1 MPDITIG
8 EFANDVGV
16 SVERIQEQL
25 VEAGLPTKNAK
36 DVITD
41 VEKSELLSFLRK
53 KHGKDS
59 GDGPRKITLRRKTIS
74 ELKVPVANQGRSK
87 PRSKTV
93 SIEFRKRRTYA
104 KRSDLTQNLKND
116 EQLNIAAKQPDEVI
130 SEKEAVENETLVAE
144 KNNIDNNSEHTE
156 ENLKEPAL
164 QDDVAKDEILAP
176 QAIKTKDP
184 VSEILPDIDMKKSTG
199 NEEKNKGKDR
209 TNNKRKELHVA
220 TTVTGRRRKKKR
232 HTPIIQQQT
241 NKQHGFEKPTAPIV
255 REVEIPENISISE
268 LGQRMSVKGSE
279 VVKILMGLGTM
290 TTINQ
295 IVDQETAAIVV
306 EEMGHKPKLQ
316 NENALEEKIILAN
329 QEGGEETSRAPV
341 VTIMGHVDHGKTSLL
356 DYIRETN
363 IIAGE
368 SGGITQHIGAYKVE
382 YNNQKITFLDTPGH
396 EAFTAMR
403 ARGAQITDIVI
414 LVVAADDAVMPQTKE
429 AISHTKAA
437 GVPMV
442 VAINKMDKPGADAEK
457 VRRSLSEHEVLTESW
472 GGKIQDIEISAKT
485 GAGIDSLM
493 ESILL
498 ETDVLELK
506 ANKDC
511 KARGTVIDSRLDK
524 GLGPIGTVLIQKGTL
539 KIGDPFICG
548 DFSGKVRSISN
559 EHGVRL
565 KNAGPSDAIQI
576 QGYDQVPQAA
586 DLFAVVDDEKELK
599 RISSER
605 QRIRREIAQKKMAF
619 SLDHMS
625 SLIKEGTVNT
635 LPMVIKGDVD
645 GSVEALAESLEKLNT
660 SEVGIKVIHKA
671 VGMVTE
677 SDVLLAEASKA
688 VIIGFHVQVSSNARL
703 QAQQAGVDIRTYN
716 VIYQAV
722 EELTLALEGMLEPD
736 KVESSIGKAEVL
748 TQFKIPKIGFI
759 AGCKVVEGLI
769 IRNGKARV
777 SRDGEVIA
785 EGLINSLKRHKDDS
799 KEVKEGLECG
809 IGVDGIKKFQEG
821 DIIEV
826 YEIREVKRKL
836 ELN

>member
-1 MPDITIG
+1 MAKTRIFQIAKALNISHTDILSFLKARKVEVSSHMSPIDESVHQMIME
-8 EFANDVGV
+8 EFAKDKEQVDRFRKEQVRKEIHDTKLKEKQSSSKKLELLSLSDQRELEKN
-16 SVERIQEQL
+16 ETEKKNQELEEKKKRQEQEIQRKDEELKQRKKENEEKKKKQEEKEKEHKTSSNLKAKALKKKFKSTKKLRSINLGNIQTQIGKGTSKQPSNKIVKKEDQVHKSVKTKVKGILAQMDTKTKKKIHKRSRTHEDEDVLDSTEKPTIKVVEFSNVEELAKILEVTSSDIIQTCIELGML
-25 VEAGLPTKNAK
+25 VTKNQRIDWDLIELLADNYGYIAEK
-36 DVITD
+36 ITD
-41 VEKSELLSFLRK
+41 VGEDLFTIQDSEE
-53 KHGKDS
+53 D
-59 GDGPRKITLRRKTIS
+59 IENAIS
-74 ELKVPVANQGRSK
+74 RS
-87 PRSKTV
+87 
-93 SIEFRKRRTYA
+93 
-104 KRSDLTQNLKND
+104 
-116 EQLNIAAKQPDEVI
+116 
-130 SEKEAVENETLVAE
+130 
-144 KNNIDNNSEHTE
+144 
-156 ENLKEPAL
+156 
-164 QDDVAKDEILAP
+164 
-176 QAIKTKDP
+176 
-184 VSEILPDIDMKKSTG
+184 
-199 NEEKNKGKDR
+199 
-209 TNNKRKELHVA
+209 
-220 TTVTGRRRKKKR
+220 
-232 HTPIIQQQT
+232 
-241 NKQHGFEKPTAPIV
+241 PIV
-255 REVEIPENISISE
+255 TV
-268 LGQRMSVKGSE
+268 
-279 VVKILMGLGTM
+279 
-290 TTINQ
+290 
-295 IVDQETAAIVV
+295 
-306 EEMGHKPKLQ
+306 
-316 NENALEEKIILAN
+316 
-329 QEGGEETSRAPV
+329 
-341 VTIMGHVDHGKTSLL
+341 MGHVDHGKTSLL
-356 DYIRETN
+356 DHIRETN
-363 IIAGE
+363 VADGE

-382 YNNQKITFLDTPGH
+382 YNDRKITFLDTPGH

-403 ARGAQITDIVI
+403 ARGAQVTDIVI
-414 LVVAADDAVMPQTKE
+414 LVVAADDAVMPQTIE

-485 GAGIDSLM
+485 GAGMDSLM
-493 ESILL
+493 ESLLL

-506 ANKDC
+506 ANREC

-565 KNAGPSDAIQI
+565 KEAGPSDAIQI

-605 QRIRREIAQKKMAF
+605 QRIRREISHKKMAF

-625 SLIKEGTVNT
+625 SLIKDGAVNT

-759 AGCKVVEGLI
+759 AGCKVTEGLI

-777 SRDGEVIA
+777 SRDGEIIA

-826 YEIREVKRKL
+826 YEIRDVKRKL

>member
-1 MPDITIG
+1 MAKTRIFQIAKALNISHTDILSFLKARKVEVSSHMSPVDESVHQMIME
-8 EFANDVGV
+8 EFAKDKEQVDRFRKEQVRKEIHDTKLKERQTTSKKLELLSLSDQRELEKNETEKKNQELQEKKKQQEEEIRRKDEELRQRKMETEERKKKQEEKEKEHKTSSNLKAKALKKKFKSTKKLRSINLGNIQTEIGAGTSKQPSNKKGKKEEPVHK
-16 SVERIQEQL
+16 SVKTKVKGILAQMDTKTKKKVHKRSKTREDEEILDPTEKPNIKIVEFSNVEELAKILAVTSSDIIQTCIELGML
-25 VEAGLPTKNAK
+25 VTKNQRIDWDLIELLADNYGFTAEK
-36 DVITD
+36 ITD
-41 VEKSELLSFLRK
+41 VGEELFSVHDSEEDIENAVS
-53 KHGKDS
+53 
-59 GDGPRKITLRRKTIS
+59 
-74 ELKVPVANQGRSK
+74 RS
-87 PRSKTV
+87 
-93 SIEFRKRRTYA
+93 
-104 KRSDLTQNLKND
+104 
-116 EQLNIAAKQPDEVI
+116 
-130 SEKEAVENETLVAE
+130 
-144 KNNIDNNSEHTE
+144 
-156 ENLKEPAL
+156 
-164 QDDVAKDEILAP
+164 
-176 QAIKTKDP
+176 
-184 VSEILPDIDMKKSTG
+184 
-199 NEEKNKGKDR
+199 
-209 TNNKRKELHVA
+209 
-220 TTVTGRRRKKKR
+220 
-232 HTPIIQQQT
+232 
-241 NKQHGFEKPTAPIV
+241 PIV
-255 REVEIPENISISE
+255 TV
-268 LGQRMSVKGSE
+268 
-279 VVKILMGLGTM
+279 
-290 TTINQ
+290 
-295 IVDQETAAIVV
+295 
-306 EEMGHKPKLQ
+306 
-316 NENALEEKIILAN
+316 
-329 QEGGEETSRAPV
+329 
-341 VTIMGHVDHGKTSLL
+341 MGHVDHGKTSLL
-356 DYIRETN
+356 DHIRETN
-363 IIAGE
+363 VADGE

>member
-1 MPDITIG
+1 MAKTRIFQIAKALNISHTDILSFLKARKVEVSSHMSPVDESVHQMIME
-8 EFANDVGV
+8 EFAKDKEQVDRFRKEQVRKVIHDTKLKEKQGSSKKLELLSLSDQRELEKNEKEKQNQELEEKKKQQEEEIQKKDEELKLRKKETEEREKKQEEKEKEHKTSSNLKAKALKKKFKSTNKLRSINLGNIQTQIGAGTSKQPSNKTVKKEDQVHKSVKTKVKGILAQMDTKTKKKVHKRSRTHDDEEILDPTEKQTIKVVEFSNVEELAKILEVTSSDV
-16 SVERIQEQL
+16 IQTCIELGML
-25 VEAGLPTKNAK
+25 VTKNQRIDWDLIELLADNYGYIAEK
-36 DVITD
+36 ITD
-41 VEKSELLSFLRK
+41 VGEELFSIQDSEE
-53 KHGKDS
+53 D
-59 GDGPRKITLRRKTIS
+59 I
-74 ELKVPVANQGRSK
+74 ANAVSRS
-87 PRSKTV
+87 
-93 SIEFRKRRTYA
+93 
-104 KRSDLTQNLKND
+104 
-116 EQLNIAAKQPDEVI
+116 
-130 SEKEAVENETLVAE
+130 
-144 KNNIDNNSEHTE
+144 
-156 ENLKEPAL
+156 
-164 QDDVAKDEILAP
+164 
-176 QAIKTKDP
+176 
-184 VSEILPDIDMKKSTG
+184 
-199 NEEKNKGKDR
+199 
-209 TNNKRKELHVA
+209 
-220 TTVTGRRRKKKR
+220 
-232 HTPIIQQQT
+232 
-241 NKQHGFEKPTAPIV
+241 PIV
-255 REVEIPENISISE
+255 TV
-268 LGQRMSVKGSE
+268 
-279 VVKILMGLGTM
+279 
-290 TTINQ
+290 
-295 IVDQETAAIVV
+295 
-306 EEMGHKPKLQ
+306 
-316 NENALEEKIILAN
+316 
-329 QEGGEETSRAPV
+329 
-341 VTIMGHVDHGKTSLL
+341 MGHVDHGKTSLL
-356 DYIRETN
+356 DHIRETN
-363 IIAGE
+363 VADGE

-382 YNNQKITFLDTPGH
+382 YNNRKLTFLDTPGH

-403 ARGAQITDIVI
+403 ARGAQVTDIVI
-414 LVVAADDAVMPQTKE
+414 LVVAADDAVMPQTIE

-457 VRRSLSEHEVLTESW
+457 VRRSLSEHEVLTETW

-485 GAGIDSLM
+485 GAGIESLM
-493 ESILL
+493 ESLLL

-524 GLGPIGTVLIQKGTL
+524 GLGPIGTVLIKKGTL

-548 DFSGKVRSISN
+548 DFSGKVRSIIN

-565 KNAGPSDAIQI
+565 KEAGPSDAIQI

-586 DLFAVVDDEKELK
+586 DLFAVMDDEKELK

-605 QRIRREIAQKKMAF
+605 QRIRREISQKKMAF

-625 SLIKEGTVNT
+625 SLIKEGAVNT

-759 AGCKVVEGLI
+759 AGCKVIEGLI

-777 SRDGEVIA
+777 SRDGELLA

-809 IGVDGIKKFQEG
+809 IGVDGVKKFQEG

>member
-1 MPDITIG
+1 MAKTRIFQIAKALNISHTDILSFLKARKVEVSSHMSPVDESVHQMIME
-8 EFANDVGV
+8 EFAKDKEQVDRFRKEQV
-16 SVERIQEQL
+16 RKEIHDTKLKERQSSSKKL
-25 VEAGLPTKNAK
+25 
-36 DVITD
+36 
-41 VEKSELLSFLRK
+41 ELLSLSDQR
-53 KHGKDS
+53 
-59 GDGPRKITLRRKTIS
+59 
-74 ELKVPVANQGRSK
+74 EL
-87 PRSKTV
+87 
-93 SIEFRKRRTYA
+93 
-104 KRSDLTQNLKND
+104 
-116 EQLNIAAKQPDEVI
+116 
-130 SEKEAVENETLVAE
+130 E
-144 KNNIDNNSEHTE
+144 KNESKKKNQELE
-156 ENLKEPAL
+156 E
-164 QDDVAKDEILAP
+164 
-176 QAIKTKDP
+176 
-184 VSEILPDIDMKKSTG
+184 
-199 NEEKNKGKDR
+199 
-209 TNNKRKELHVA
+209 
-220 TTVTGRRRKKKR
+220 KKKR
-232 HTPIIQQQT
+232 HEKEIRKKDEELRQRKKETEDRKKKQDEKEKEHKTSSNLKARALKKKFKSTKKLRSINLGNIQTEIGAGTSKQPS
-241 NKQHGFEKPTAPIV
+241 NKTVKKEDPVHKSVKTKVKGILAQMDTKTKKKVHKRSRTHEDEEILDPTEKPTIKVVEFSNVEELAKILDVTSSDIIQTCIELGMLVTKNQRIDWDLIELLADNYGYIAEKITDVGEDLFSIQDSEADIANAVTRSPIV
-255 REVEIPENISISE
+255 TV
-268 LGQRMSVKGSE
+268 
-279 VVKILMGLGTM
+279 
-290 TTINQ
+290 
-295 IVDQETAAIVV
+295 
-306 EEMGHKPKLQ
+306 
-316 NENALEEKIILAN
+316 
-329 QEGGEETSRAPV
+329 
-341 VTIMGHVDHGKTSLL
+341 MGHVDHGKTSLL
-356 DYIRETN
+356 DHIRETN
-363 IIAGE
+363 VADGE

-382 YNNQKITFLDTPGH
+382 YNNRKITFLDTPGH

-403 ARGAQITDIVI
+403 ARGAQVTDIVI
-414 LVVAADDAVMPQTKE
+414 LVVAADDAVMPQTIE

-485 GAGIDSLM
+485 GAGMESLM
-493 ESILL
+493 ESLLL

-565 KNAGPSDAIQI
+565 KEAGPSDAIQI

-599 RISSER
+599 RISNER

-625 SLIKEGTVNT
+625 SLIKEGAVNT

-688 VIIGFHVQVSSNARL
+688 IIIGFHVQVSSNARL

-759 AGCKVVEGLI
+759 AGCKVTEGLI

-777 SRDGEVIA
+777 SRDGEIIA

>member
-1 MPDITIG
+1 MAKLRIFQIAKTLNISHTDILSFLKSKKVDISSHMSPVDESIHNMIMD
-8 EFANDVGV
+8 EFSYDKEQVDRFRKEQV
-16 SVERIQEQL
+16 RKEIHDSRIKEQQST
-25 VEAGLPTKNAK
+25 TKK
-36 DVITD
+36 L
-41 VEKSELLSFLRK
+41 ELLSLSEQRELEKKESEKRELDLEAEKKRIDEELRK
-53 KHGKDS
+53 KDADIEK
-59 GDGPRKITLRRKTIS
+59 RKIDTNERIRVQEVKEKEHKS
-74 ELKVPVANQGRSK
+74 ASSKKAKELKKKFKSNKKLRSINLRDIQSEIGAGTSKKPSANSGKKNEQVHKSVKTKVKGILAKMDTKTKKKVHRRDNTQDEEIVLDPSERENIKVAEFSNVEELGKIFEVTSSDIIQTCIELGMLVTKNQRIDWD
-87 PRSKTV
+87 V
-93 SIEFRKRRTYA
+93 IELLADNYGY
-104 KRSDLTQNLKND
+104 
-116 EQLNIAAKQPDEVI
+116 
-130 SEKEAVENETLVAE
+130 VAE
-144 KNNIDNNSEHTE
+144 KMADIGEELFSIEETE
-156 ENLKEPAL
+156 E
-164 QDDVAKDEILAP
+164 
-176 QAIKTKDP
+176 
-184 VSEILPDIDMKKSTG
+184 DIANAVPRS
-199 NEEKNKGKDR
+199 
-209 TNNKRKELHVA
+209 
-220 TTVTGRRRKKKR
+220 
-232 HTPIIQQQT
+232 
-241 NKQHGFEKPTAPIV
+241 PIV
-255 REVEIPENISISE
+255 TV
-268 LGQRMSVKGSE
+268 
-279 VVKILMGLGTM
+279 
-290 TTINQ
+290 
-295 IVDQETAAIVV
+295 
-306 EEMGHKPKLQ
+306 
-316 NENALEEKIILAN
+316 
-329 QEGGEETSRAPV
+329 
-341 VTIMGHVDHGKTSLL
+341 MGHVDHGKTSLL
-356 DYIRETN
+356 DHIRETN
-363 IIAGE
+363 VAEGE
-368 SGGITQHIGAYKVE
+368 SGGITQHIGAYKVQS
-382 YNNQKITFLDTPGH
+382 NDRTLTFLDTPGH

-403 ARGAQITDIVI
+403 ARGAQVTDIVI
-414 LVVAADDAVMPQTKE
+414 LVVAADDAVMPQTIE

-437 GVPMV
+437 GVPMI
-442 VAINKMDKPGADAEK
+442 VAINKMDKPGADPEK

-485 GAGIDSLM
+485 GAGVASLM

-511 KARGTVIDSRLDK
+511 IARGTVIDSRLDK

-559 EHGVRL
+559 EHGERL
-565 KNAGPSDAIQI
+565 IEAGPSDAIQI

-586 DLFAVVDDEKELK
+586 DLFAVVENEKELK

-605 QRIRREIAQKKMAF
+605 QRIRREISHKKMAF

-625 SLIKEGTVNT
+625 SLIKEGTVKT

-645 GSVEALAESLEKLNT
+645 GSVEALAESLEKLKT

-703 QAQQAGVDIRTYN
+703 QARQAGVDIRTYN

-736 KVESSIGKAEVL
+736 RIESSLGKAEVL

-759 AGCKVVEGLI
+759 AGCKVIDGLI

-777 SRDGEVIA
+777 TRDGELLA
-785 EGLINSLKRHKDDS
+785 EGLINSLKRHKDDA
-799 KEVKEGLECG
+799 KEVREGLECG
-809 IGVDGIKKFQEG
+809 IGVEGVKKFQEG

>member
-1 MPDITIG
+1 MAKTRIFQIAKALNISHTDILSFLKARKVDVSSHMSPVDESVHQMIME
-8 EFANDVGV
+8 EFAKDKEQVDRFRKEQVRKEIHDTKLKERQSSSKKLELLSLSDQRELEKNEIVKKEKELAEKKKKHEEEIRRKDEESRQRVKETEKRKKKQEKKEKDHKSSSNLKAKALKKKFKSTKKLRSINLGNIQTEIGAGTSKQPSKKTGKKEEQVHKSVKTKVKGILAQMDTKTKKKVHKRSKSNEDEKILDSAEKPTIKVVEFSNVEELSKILDVT
-16 SVERIQEQL
+16 SSDIIQTCIELGML
-25 VEAGLPTKNAK
+25 VTKNQRIDWDLIELLADNYGYTAEK
-36 DVITD
+36 ITD
-41 VEKSELLSFLRK
+41 VGEDLFSIDDSEEDLENAVS
-53 KHGKDS
+53 
-59 GDGPRKITLRRKTIS
+59 
-74 ELKVPVANQGRSK
+74 RS
-87 PRSKTV
+87 
-93 SIEFRKRRTYA
+93 
-104 KRSDLTQNLKND
+104 
-116 EQLNIAAKQPDEVI
+116 
-130 SEKEAVENETLVAE
+130 
-144 KNNIDNNSEHTE
+144 
-156 ENLKEPAL
+156 
-164 QDDVAKDEILAP
+164 
-176 QAIKTKDP
+176 
-184 VSEILPDIDMKKSTG
+184 
-199 NEEKNKGKDR
+199 
-209 TNNKRKELHVA
+209 
-220 TTVTGRRRKKKR
+220 
-232 HTPIIQQQT
+232 
-241 NKQHGFEKPTAPIV
+241 PIV
-255 REVEIPENISISE
+255 TV
-268 LGQRMSVKGSE
+268 
-279 VVKILMGLGTM
+279 
-290 TTINQ
+290 
-295 IVDQETAAIVV
+295 
-306 EEMGHKPKLQ
+306 
-316 NENALEEKIILAN
+316 
-329 QEGGEETSRAPV
+329 
-341 VTIMGHVDHGKTSLL
+341 MGHVDHGKTSLL
-356 DYIRETN
+356 DHIRETN
-363 IIAGE
+363 VADGE
-368 SGGITQHIGAYKVE
+368 SGGITQHIGAYRVK
-382 YNNQKITFLDTPGH
+382 YNNRELTFLDTPGH

-403 ARGAQITDIVI
+403 ARGAQVTDIVI
-414 LVVAADDAVMPQTKE
+414 LVVAADDAVMPQTIE

-485 GAGIDSLM
+485 GAGMDSLM
-493 ESILL
+493 ESLLL

-559 EHGVRL
+559 EHGVRI
-565 KNAGPSDAIQI
+565 KEAGPSDAIQI

-599 RISSER
+599 RISGER
-605 QRIRREIAQKKMAF
+605 QRIHREIAQKKMAF

-625 SLIKEGTVNT
+625 SLIKEGAVNT

-759 AGCKVVEGLI
+759 AGCKVIEGLI
-769 IRNGKARV
+769 IRNGKAWV
-777 SRDGEVIA
+777 LRDGEVIA

>member
-1 MPDITIG
+1 MAKTRIFQIAKALNISHTDILSFLKARKVEVSSHMSPVDESVHQMIME
-8 EFANDVGV
+8 EFAKDKEQVDRFRKEQV
-16 SVERIQEQL
+16 RKEIHDTKLKERQSSSKKL
-25 VEAGLPTKNAK
+25 
-36 DVITD
+36 
-41 VEKSELLSFLRK
+41 ELLSL
-53 KHGKDS
+53 
-59 GDGPRKITLRRKTIS
+59 
-74 ELKVPVANQGRSK
+74 
-87 PRSKTV
+87 
-93 SIEFRKRRTYA
+93 
-104 KRSDLTQNLKND
+104 SDQRAL
-116 EQLNIAAKQPDEVI
+116 
-130 SEKEAVENETLVAE
+130 E
-144 KNNIDNNSEHTE
+144 KNEIEKKNQELE
-156 ENLKEPAL
+156 E
-164 QDDVAKDEILAP
+164 
-176 QAIKTKDP
+176 
-184 VSEILPDIDMKKSTG
+184 
-199 NEEKNKGKDR
+199 
-209 TNNKRKELHVA
+209 
-220 TTVTGRRRKKKR
+220 KKKR
-232 HTPIIQQQT
+232 HEEEIRRKDEESKQRIQETEKKKKKQEEKEHKTSSNLKAKALKKKFKSTKKLRSINLGNIQT
-241 NKQHGFEKPTAPIV
+241 EIGAGTSKQPSNKTVKKEDPVHKSVKTKVKGILAQMDTKTKKKVHKRSRTHEDEEILDPTEKPTIKVVEFSNVEEIAKILDVTSSDIIQTCIELGMLVTKNQRIDWDLIELLADNYGYIAEKITDVGEDLFSIQDSEADIANAVTRSPIV
-255 REVEIPENISISE
+255 TV
-268 LGQRMSVKGSE
+268 
-279 VVKILMGLGTM
+279 
-290 TTINQ
+290 
-295 IVDQETAAIVV
+295 
-306 EEMGHKPKLQ
+306 
-316 NENALEEKIILAN
+316 
-329 QEGGEETSRAPV
+329 
-341 VTIMGHVDHGKTSLL
+341 MGHVDHGKTSLL
-356 DYIRETN
+356 DHIRETN
-363 IIAGE
+363 VADGE
-368 SGGITQHIGAYKVE
+368 SGGITQHIGAYKVK
-382 YNNQKITFLDTPGH
+382 YNNRKITFLDTPGH

-403 ARGAQITDIVI
+403 ARGAQVTDIVI
-414 LVVAADDAVMPQTKE
+414 LVVAADDAVMPQTIE

-485 GAGIDSLM
+485 GAGMESLM
-493 ESILL
+493 ESLLL

-565 KNAGPSDAIQI
+565 KEAGPSDAIQI

-599 RISSER
+599 RISNER

-625 SLIKEGTVNT
+625 SLIKEGAVNT

-688 VIIGFHVQVSSNARL
+688 IIIGFHVQVSSNARL

-759 AGCKVVEGLI
+759 AGCKVTEGLI

-777 SRDGEVIA
+777 SRDGEIIA
-785 EGLINSLKRHKDDS
+785 EGLINSLKHHKDDS

>member
-1 MPDITIG
+1 MAKTRIFQIAKALNISHTDILSFLKARKVEVSSHMSPVDESVHQMIME
-8 EFANDVGV
+8 EFAKDKEQVDRFRKEQV
-16 SVERIQEQL
+16 RKEIHDTKLKERQSSTKKLELLSLSDQRELEKNETEKKNQELEEKKKEQEQEIQKKDEELKQRKKENEDRKKKQEEKEKEHKTSSNLKAKALKKKFKSTKKLRSINLGNIQTQIGAGTSKQPSNKIVKKEDQVHKSVKTKVKGILAQMDTKTKKKVHKRSRTHEDEEILDPTEKPTIKVVEFSNVEELAKILDVTSSDIIQTCIELGML
-25 VEAGLPTKNAK
+25 VTKNQRIDWDLIELLADNYGYTAEK
-36 DVITD
+36 ITD
-41 VEKSELLSFLRK
+41 VGEELF
-53 KHGKDS
+53 
-59 GDGPRKITLRRKTIS
+59 
-74 ELKVPVANQGRSK
+74 
-87 PRSKTV
+87 
-93 SIEFRKRRTYA
+93 SIE
-104 KRSDLTQNLKND
+104 
-116 EQLNIAAKQPDEVI
+116 E
-130 SEKEAVENETLVAE
+130 
-144 KNNIDNNSEHTE
+144 TE
-156 ENLKEPAL
+156 EDIENA
-164 QDDVAKDEILAP
+164 
-176 QAIKTKDP
+176 
-184 VSEILPDIDMKKSTG
+184 VSRS
-199 NEEKNKGKDR
+199 
-209 TNNKRKELHVA
+209 
-220 TTVTGRRRKKKR
+220 
-232 HTPIIQQQT
+232 
-241 NKQHGFEKPTAPIV
+241 PIV
-255 REVEIPENISISE
+255 TV
-268 LGQRMSVKGSE
+268 
-279 VVKILMGLGTM
+279 
-290 TTINQ
+290 
-295 IVDQETAAIVV
+295 
-306 EEMGHKPKLQ
+306 
-316 NENALEEKIILAN
+316 
-329 QEGGEETSRAPV
+329 
-341 VTIMGHVDHGKTSLL
+341 MGHVDHGKTSLL
-356 DYIRETN
+356 DHIRETN
-363 IIAGE
+363 VADGE

-382 YNNQKITFLDTPGH
+382 YNNRKITFLDTPGH

-403 ARGAQITDIVI
+403 ARGAQVTDIVI
-414 LVVAADDAVMPQTKE
+414 LVVAADDAVMPQTIE

-485 GAGIDSLM
+485 GAGMDSLM
-493 ESILL
+493 ESLLL

-506 ANKDC
+506 ANREC

-565 KNAGPSDAIQI
+565 KEAGPSDAIQI
-576 QGYDQVPQAA
+576 QGYNQVPQAA

-605 QRIRREIAQKKMAF
+605 QRIRREIAQKKMSF

-625 SLIKEGTVNT
+625 SLIKDGAVNT

-722 EELTLALEGMLEPD
+722 EELTLALEGMLEPE

-759 AGCKVVEGLI
+759 AGCKVTEGLI

-777 SRDGEVIA
+777 SRDGEIIA